1 MSRKVLAYVGDFIRS
16 IHKNLSPGIP
26 DGHSGFWIS
35 GHDEGSLFL
44 DGADHV
50 AYTATVGRLVDDFAS
65 TGDLSRRSVEQYLQD
80 SLFHSLDIRRKREKP
95 FDERVNQALVDLQQR
110 LCSPPLSYRCF
121 VPVHGFAPKDLP
133 FSFGGIRFVR
143 FGQSH
148 LRQLLKPLRVG
159 TKLKAFRRSVSE
171 LKDSELWGNP
181 CAVVEVKARDFDSAT
196 VRARVATRAAVDS
209 VNFFGD
215 LIPYNHGWLYLPAEG
230 ARAHE
235 IAPIVSSGGQVLLS
249 HTVVGPVA
257 PFSLENLRKNTR
269 VLRHLLALS
278 ALSRIATR
286 KTAGEVLLTSFRWA
300 GRASVEPKREQS
312 FLLFAIALE
321 AAALPE
327 HNQELTYRL
336 SLRVARLLGRSREQR
351 AEVKKSVAALYDVRS
366 KIVHSGSYEVTD
378 EDLGRLRWLTKTVLL
393 SLLRRRSLW
402 RSSPN
407 ELDTWIEG
415 LVTK

>member
-1 MSRKVLAYVGDFIRS
+1 MSRKTLAYVGDFIRS

-26 DGHSGFWIS
+26 DRHSGFWIS

-44 DGADHV
+44 DEADLD
-50 AYTATVGRLVDDFAS
+50 AYTATVGRLVDDFAK
-65 TGDLSRRSVEQYLQD
+65 TGDLSRRSVERYLQD
-80 SLFHSLDIRRKREKP
+80 SLLHSLDIRRKREKP
-95 FDERVNQALVDLQQR
+95 FDERVKEALGELRRR
-110 LCSPPLSYRCF
+110 LESPLLSYRSF
-121 VPVHGFAPKDLP
+121 VSVHGFAPKDLP

-143 FGQSH
+143 FGRSH
-148 LRQLLKPLRVG
+148 QRQLLKPIGTG
-159 TKLKAFRRSVSE
+159 TKFKALRRHVSD

-181 CAVVEVKARDFDSAT
+181 CAVVEVKARDFDSAM

-209 VNFFGD
+209 VNFFHD
-215 LIPYNHGWLYLPAEG
+215 RIRYNHGWLYLPAEG

-235 IAPIVSSGGQVLLS
+235 IAAIVSSEGQVLLS
-249 HTVVGPVA
+249 HAKVGPLDT
-257 PFSLENLRKNTR
+257 FSLENLRENPR
-269 VLRHLLALS
+269 ILRQLLALS
-278 ALSRIATR
+278 ALSRIAIP

-321 AAALPE
+321 AAALPV
-327 HNQELTYRL
+327 HNQEITYRL

-351 AEVKKSVAALYDVRS
+351 AEVTKSVADLYGVRS

-378 EDLGRLRWLTKTVLL
+378 EDLGRLRWLTKAVLL
-393 SLLRRRSLW
+393 RLLRRRSLW

-407 ELDTWIEG
+407 ELETWLEG